1 MAPVCQKACLGLKN
15 NAFSHFI
22 LSASWLKIAT
32 PSSEWLWLVA
42 VCAVFFLVLCFFFS
56 SPLPRSFSFFLQ
68 LYFFSPP
75 FFLIGSMAGF
85 PDHWGAQSH
94 PSQMMDTGFMG
105 TFSGSCLCA
114 TDATFFPLS
123 CYYYTFCYIL
133 IVPAMIN
140 VSVSMLIFVLANTVP
155 CRNVSRCV

>member
-42 VCAVFFLVLCFFFS
+42 VCAVFFLVLCFFFFFPS
-56 SPLPRSFSFFLQ
+56 PSILQLSSSALLLFSSFLSHRLYGWFSWSLGCSVSPLPDDGHWLHGNFLRFMSMCHWCHFLSIILLL
-68 LYFFSPP
+68 LYI
-75 FFLIGSMAGF
+75 FLL
-85 PDHWGAQSH
+85 H
-94 PSQMMDTGFMG
+94 
-105 TFSGSCLCA
+105 
-114 TDATFFPLS
+114 
-123 CYYYTFCYIL
+123 
-133 IVPAMIN
+133 VPAMIN

-155 CRNVSRCV
+155 CRNVYRCV